1 MRLDPLAP
9 QLTGWNNPRER
20 LTAAFRN
27 NEFLLFQQR
36 IWPVST
42 DATGDRVFAEIL
54 VRLHEEEQNLTPPG
68 TFIPVLE
75 EAGLMPLLDRWVVER
90 TLEWLWTTGRKRN
103 FRFSLNVSIDTL
115 AHPDFPKF
123 LSERL
128 ERYRQR
134 ASCLV
139 FEMQEFDVAAN
150 AERIGP
156 AVKALQTLGCNIAVG
171 SVGRQTAT
179 LKVFQSVRAHYVKID
194 GSLVREMQNDR
205 TSSVKI
211 QALSRICRG
220 LGARTIAEFVE
231 DSETLM
237 LLKTAGVHYAQGFGL
252 SRPAPIAELA

>member
-9 QLTGWNNPRER
+9 QLTGWNKPRER
-20 LTAAFRN
+20 LTTAFRN
-27 NEFLLFQQR
+27 NEFMLFQQR

-123 LSERL
+123 LAERL

-139 FEMQEFDVAAN
+139 FELQEYDVALN
-150 AERIGP
+150 SERIAP
-156 AVKALQTLGCNIAVG
+156 AIKALQTLGCNIAVG
-171 SVGRQTAT
+171 SVGKQTT
-179 LKVFQSVRAHYVKID
+179 TFKIFQSVRAHYVKID

-205 TSSVKI
+205 TASVKI

-231 DSETLM
+231 DSEILM
-237 LLKTAGVHYAQGFGL
+237 LLKSAGVHYAQGFGL